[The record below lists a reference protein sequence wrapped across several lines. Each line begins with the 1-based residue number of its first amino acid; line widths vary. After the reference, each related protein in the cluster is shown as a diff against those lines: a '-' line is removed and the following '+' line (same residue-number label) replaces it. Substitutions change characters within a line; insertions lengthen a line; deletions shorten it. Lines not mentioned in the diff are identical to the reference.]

1 MRQIM
6 MIVSMLLVQGM
17 AMASYRISGVVV
29 DNNDA
34 SSLVGVTILLTD
46 DAGRQVM
53 GVTTD
58 GDGRFML
65 KEVTKGDYTL
75 QCSYVGYDTFTM
87 VLKQV
92 ERNTDLGEIRLLP
105 AMELLD
111 EVVVEG
117 EKVIRKIDRQLVMP
131 TEAQKKAST
140 NGVSLLQHLQLPNLS
155 VHPLT
160 KAISTNY
167 GESVQ
172 LRINGVEATQ
182 AEVVA
187 IRPADV
193 IRVEVHEQPG
203 LRYGEAAAVVDYI
216 VRRRDSGG
224 NVSADLTNGVSP
236 FGFGNYQVSGKYH
249 RGKSSF
255 TALVDWSRRD
265 LEWNRENEEMF
276 RYPSSS
282 RVIFRARPS
291 TTRQSK
297 AKNLGD
303 IHFMFPRSFTTLRS
317 VLDDN
322 RGVADDAD
330 EEYVLTNRE
339 VVASSNRIKY
349 DYLTTSL
356 NYNYTNGEKS
366 MLNIAFRNNLK
377 DIPYSFTDRNT
388 LLYQEDRV
396 YQVKD
401 RESTKTVIPS
411 LDIYYQLNLMND
423 RHLYFDVVG
432 TYLKSDGRRTY
443 SMTEQG
449 QAPMEIASKT
459 EGEKY
464 SLIGEAIY
472 EQPLF
477 NGKFTTGVK
486 HHQTTTKNIY
496 DNDVLTRVSM
506 NTAETSLFAEYQGK
520 VKKLNYTFGVG
531 ALRTSYEQGDAKQEK
546 YFFRPTLKLSTQLG
560 KLFLRY
566 NASLSGYAPSLSE
579 MSDVTQPMDA
589 YQVRR
594 GNPDLKSVTF
604 FTNQLSASYR
614 TKGVS
619 AELSARYSY
628 DDRPMMEETLFEDGM
643 FVRTFD
649 NQKGF
654 HRLNLQAN
662 LQLQP
667 FKQYLSIKLN
677 PYFNRYISRGNAYT
691 HTHSNWGFRGSIIG
705 MYKQW
710 MAMVDMFT
718 SYHVLWGET
727 LNRDEN
733 IHSVAVGYNAGKWA
747 LQAMVMN
754 PFTDD
759 YHQGVENLS
768 RLAPNKQRA
777 FSRDFTRMLMLNV
790 SFNLDFGKQ
799 KKTASKRIHNDDTDT
814 GILSGSK

>member
-1 MRQIM
+1 MRQM
-6 MIVSMLLVQGM
+6 MMLISMLLVQGM

-29 DNNDA
+29 DNGDA
-34 SSLVGVTILLTD
+34 SPLVGVTVLLTD
-46 DAGRQVM
+46 DAGKQVM

-58 GDGRFML
+58 VDGRFAL

-87 VLKQV
+87 VLKQL
-92 ERNTDLGEIRLLP
+92 ERNTDLGEIRLMP
-105 AMELLD
+105 ATERLD

-203 LRYGEAAAVVDYI
+203 LRYGGAAAVVDYI

-236 FGFGNYQVSGKYH
+236 FGFGNYQLSGKYH

-276 RYPSSS
+276 C
-282 RVIFRARPS
+282 
-291 TTRQSK
+291 
-297 AKNLGD
+297 
-303 IHFMFPRSFTTLRS
+303 FPDQTI
-317 VLDDN
+317 
-322 RGVADDAD
+322 
-330 EEYVLTNRE
+330 TNRE
-339 VVASSNRIKY
+339 VVASPNRIKY

-356 NYNYTNGEKS
+356 NYNYANGEKS

-396 YQVKD
+396 YEVKD

-411 LDIYYQLNLMND
+411 IDIYYQLNLKND

-459 EGEKY
+459 EGDKY

-496 DNDVLTRVSM
+496 DNDVLPRVSM

-520 VKKLNYTFGVG
+520 VKKLNYTLGVG

-579 MSDVTQPMDA
+579 MSDVTQPMDV

-628 DDRPMMEETLFEDGM
+628 DDRPIMEETLFEDGM

-667 FKQYLSIKLN
+667 FKQYLAIKLN

-710 MAMVDMFT
+710 IAMVDMFT

-727 LNRDEN
+727 LNRDES

-777 FSRDFTRMLMLNV
+777 FSKDFTRMLMLNV

-799 KKTASKRIHNDDTDT
+799 KKTANKRIHNTDDDT

>member
-1 MRQIM
+1 MRHFLMLI
-6 MIVSMLLVQGM
+6 SMLLVQGM
-17 AMASYRISGVVV
+17 AMASYRINGIVV
-29 DNNDA
+29 DNGDA
-34 SSLVGVTILLTD
+34 LPLVGVTVLLTD
-46 DAGRQVM
+46 DAGKQVM

-58 GDGRFML
+58 AAGRFAL
-65 KEVTKGDYTL
+65 KEVPKGDYTL
-75 QCSYVGYDTFTM
+75 QCSYVGYESFTM
-87 VLKQV
+87 VLKQL
-92 ERNTDLGEIRLLP
+92 ERNIDLGEIGLLP
-105 AMELLD
+105 STEVLD

-140 NGVSLLQHLQLPNLS
+140 NGVSFLQHLQLPNLS
-155 VHPLT
+155 VNPLT

-172 LRINGVEATQ
+172 FRINGVEATQ
-182 AEVVA
+182 AEIVA
-187 IRPADV
+187 IRPTDV

-203 LRYGEAAAVVDYI
+203 LRYGGAAAVVDYI

-236 FGFGNYQVSGKYH
+236 FGFGNYQISGKYH

-255 TALVDWSRRD
+255 TALVEWSRRD

-276 RYPSSS
+276 C
-282 RVIFRARPS
+282 
-291 TTRQSK
+291 
-297 AKNLGD
+297 
-303 IHFMFPRSFTTLRS
+303 FPDRII
-317 VLDDN
+317 
-322 RGVADDAD
+322 
-330 EEYVLTNRE
+330 TNRE
-339 VVASSNRIKY
+339 IVASPNRIKY

-396 YQVKD
+396 YEVKD

-411 LDIYYQLNLMND
+411 IDIYYQLNLKND
-423 RHLYFDVVG
+423 QHLYFDVVG
-432 TYLKSDGRRTY
+432 TYLESDGQRTY

-449 QAPMEIASKT
+449 QIPMEIASKT
-459 EGEKY
+459 EGDKY

-472 EQPLF
+472 ERPLF
-477 NGKFTTGVK
+477 NGKFTTGLK
-486 HHQTTTKNIY
+486 HHQATTENVY
-496 DNDVLTRVSM
+496 DNDVLTKVSM

-520 VKKLNYTFGVG
+520 LKKLNYTLGVG
-531 ALRTSYEQGDAKQEK
+531 ALRTSYEQGDARQEK
-546 YFFRPTLKLSTQLG
+546 FFFRPTLKLSSQLG

-628 DDRPMMEETLFEDGM
+628 DDCPIMEETLFDDGM

-677 PYFNRYISRGNAYT
+677 PYFNRYISQGNNYT

-705 MYKQW
+705 MYKSW
-710 MAMVDMFT
+710 MLMVDMFT
-718 SYHVLWGET
+718 SYHNLWGET
-727 LNRDEN
+727 INKDES
-733 IHSVAVGYNAGKWA
+733 IHSIVLGYNRGKWGI
-747 LQAMVMN
+747 QAMVMN

-759 YHQGVENLS
+759 YHQGVENIS
-768 RLAPNKQRA
+768 HLAPNKQVA
-777 FSRDFTRMLMLNV
+777 FSKDFTRMLMLNV

-799 KKTASKRIHNDDTDT
+799 KKTVSKRIHNDDTDT

>member
-1 MRQIM
+1 MRQM
-6 MIVSMLLVQGM
+6 MMLISMLLVQGM

-29 DNNDA
+29 DNGDA
-34 SSLVGVTILLTD
+34 SPLVGVTVLLTD
-46 DAGRQVM
+46 DAGKQVM

-58 GDGRFML
+58 ADGRFML

-75 QCSYVGYDTFTM
+75 QCSYVGYDTFMM

-105 AMELLD
+105 ATELLD

-203 LRYGEAAAVVDYI
+203 LRYGGAAAVVDYI
-216 VRRRDSGG
+216 IRRRDSGG

-276 RYPSSS
+276 C
-282 RVIFRARPS
+282 
-291 TTRQSK
+291 
-297 AKNLGD
+297 
-303 IHFMFPRSFTTLRS
+303 FPDQTI
-317 VLDDN
+317 
-322 RGVADDAD
+322 
-330 EEYVLTNRE
+330 TNRE
-339 VVASSNRIKY
+339 VVASPNRIKY

-411 LDIYYQLNLMND
+411 LDIYYQLNLKND

-449 QAPMEIASKT
+449 QTPMEIASKT

-520 VKKLNYTFGVG
+520 VKKLNYTLGVG

-560 KLFLRY
+560 KLYLRY

-604 FTNQLSASYR
+604 FTHQLSASYR

-628 DDRPMMEETLFEDGM
+628 DDRPIMEETLFEDGM

-727 LNRDEN
+727 LNRDES

-759 YHQGVENLS
+759 YHQGVENVS

-799 KKTASKRIHNDDTDT
+799 KKTVSKRIHNDDTDT

>member
-1 MRQIM
+1 MRQILL
-6 MIVSMLLVQGM
+6 IVSMLLVQGM

-29 DNNDA
+29 DNGDA
-34 SSLVGVTILLTD
+34 SPLVGVTVLLTD
-46 DAGRQVM
+46 DAGKQVM

-58 GDGRFML
+58 VDGRFAL

-75 QCSYVGYDTFTM
+75 QCSYVGYDTFMM

-92 ERNTDLGEIRLLP
+92 ERNTDLGEIRLMP
-105 AMELLD
+105 ATELLD

-160 KAISTNY
+160 KAISTSY

-172 LRINGVEATQ
+172 LRINGVEATE

-203 LRYGEAAAVVDYI
+203 LRYGGAAAVVDYI

-236 FGFGNYQVSGKYH
+236 LGFGNYQVSGKYH

-265 LEWNRENEEMF
+265 LEWNRENEETF
-276 RYPSSS
+276 C
-282 RVIFRARPS
+282 
-291 TTRQSK
+291 
-297 AKNLGD
+297 
-303 IHFMFPRSFTTLRS
+303 FPDQTI
-317 VLDDN
+317 
-322 RGVADDAD
+322 
-330 EEYVLTNRE
+330 TNRE
-339 VVASSNRIKY
+339 VVASPNRIKY

-401 RESTKTVIPS
+401 RESTKTIIPS
-411 LDIYYQLNLMND
+411 LDIYYQLNLKND

-477 NGKFTTGVK
+477 NGKFTTGV
-486 HHQTTTKNIY
+486 
-496 DNDVLTRVSM
+496 
-506 NTAETSLFAEYQGK
+506 
-520 VKKLNYTFGVG
+520 
-531 ALRTSYEQGDAKQEK
+531 
-546 YFFRPTLKLSTQLG
+546 
-560 KLFLRY
+560 
-566 NASLSGYAPSLSE
+566 
-579 MSDVTQPMDA
+579 
-589 YQVRR
+589 
-594 GNPDLKSVTF
+594 
-604 FTNQLSASYR
+604 
-614 TKGVS
+614 
-619 AELSARYSY
+619 
-628 DDRPMMEETLFEDGM
+628 
-643 FVRTFD
+643 
-649 NQKGF
+649 
-654 HRLNLQAN
+654 
-662 LQLQP
+662 
-667 FKQYLSIKLN
+667 
-677 PYFNRYISRGNAYT
+677 
-691 HTHSNWGFRGSIIG
+691 
-705 MYKQW
+705 
-710 MAMVDMFT
+710 
-718 SYHVLWGET
+718 
-727 LNRDEN
+727 
-733 IHSVAVGYNAGKWA
+733 
-747 LQAMVMN
+747 
-754 PFTDD
+754 
-759 YHQGVENLS
+759 
-768 RLAPNKQRA
+768 
-777 FSRDFTRMLMLNV
+777 
-790 SFNLDFGKQ
+790 
-799 KKTASKRIHNDDTDT
+799 
-814 GILSGSK
+814 

>member
-1 MRQIM
+1 M
-6 MIVSMLLVQGM
+6 MLISMLLVQGM
-17 AMASYRISGVVV
+17 AMASYRISGIVV
-29 DNNDA
+29 DNGDA
-34 SSLVGVTILLTD
+34 SPLVGVTVLLTD
-46 DAGRQVM
+46 DVGRQVM

-58 GDGRFML
+58 ADGHFAL
-65 KEVTKGDYTL
+65 KEVAKGDYTL

-187 IRPADV
+187 IRPTDV

-203 LRYGEAAAVVDYI
+203 LRYGGAAAVVDYI

-276 RYPSSS
+276 C
-282 RVIFRARPS
+282 
-291 TTRQSK
+291 
-297 AKNLGD
+297 
-303 IHFMFPRSFTTLRS
+303 FPDQTI
-317 VLDDN
+317 
-322 RGVADDAD
+322 
-330 EEYVLTNRE
+330 TNRE
-339 VVASSNRIKY
+339 VVASPNRIKY

-411 LDIYYQLNLMND
+411 LDIYYQLNLKND

-449 QAPMEIASKT
+449 QTPMEIASKT

-520 VKKLNYTFGVG
+520 VKNLNYTLGVG

-560 KLFLRY
+560 KLYLRY

-619 AELSARYSY
+619 AELSARYSF
-628 DDRPMMEETLFEDGM
+628 DDRPIMEETLFEDGM

-759 YHQGVENLS
+759 YHQGVENVS

-777 FSRDFTRMLMLNV
+777 FSKDFTRMLMLNV

>member
-1 MRQIM
+1 MRQM
-6 MIVSMLLVQGM
+6 MMLISMLLVQGM

-29 DNNDA
+29 DNGDA
-34 SSLVGVTILLTD
+34 SPLVGVTVLLTD
-46 DAGRQVM
+46 DAGKQVM

-58 GDGRFML
+58 VDGRFAL

-87 VLKQV
+87 VLKQL
-92 ERNTDLGEIRLLP
+92 ERNTDLGEIRLMP
-105 AMELLD
+105 ATERLD

-187 IRPADV
+187 IRPTDV

-203 LRYGEAAAVVDYI
+203 LRYGGAAAVVDYI

-276 RYPSSS
+276 RYPVDFSSADFADNADYLFS
-282 RVIFRARPS
+282 
-291 TTRQSK
+291 
-297 AKNLGD
+297 
-303 IHFMFPRSFTTLRS
+303 S
-317 VLDDN
+317 VSSALS
-322 RGVADDAD
+322 AD
-330 EEYVLTNRE
+330 EEYTLLTNRE
-339 VVASSNRIKY
+339 VVASPNRIKY

-396 YQVKD
+396 YEVKD

-411 LDIYYQLNLMND
+411 LDIYYQLNLKND

-472 EQPLF
+472 ERSLWG
-477 NGKFTTGVK
+477 GKFTSGMK
-486 HHQTTTKNIY
+486 HVQATTENVY

-506 NTAETSLFAEYQGK
+506 NTAETSLFAEYQSK
-520 VKKLNYTFGVG
+520 VGKLNYTLGVG
-531 ALRTSYEQGDAKQEK
+531 AMRTSYEQGDAKQEK

-604 FTNQLSASYR
+604 FTHQLSASYR

-628 DDRPMMEETLFEDGM
+628 DDRPIMEETLFEDGM
-643 FVRTFD
+643 FVRTFN

-727 LNRDEN
+727 LNRDES

-777 FSRDFTRMLMLNV
+777 FSKDFTRMLMLNV

-799 KKTASKRIHNDDTDT
+799 KKTANKRIHNTDDDT

>member
-1 MRQIM
+1 
-6 MIVSMLLVQGM
+6 MLLVQGM

-29 DNNDA
+29 DNGDA
-34 SSLVGVTILLTD
+34 SPLVGVTVLLTD
-46 DAGRQVM
+46 DAGKQVM

-58 GDGRFML
+58 ADGHFAL
-65 KEVTKGDYTL
+65 KEVAKGDYTL

-105 AMELLD
+105 ATELLD

-203 LRYGEAAAVVDYI
+203 LRYGGAAAVVDYI

-276 RYPSSS
+276 C
-282 RVIFRARPS
+282 
-291 TTRQSK
+291 
-297 AKNLGD
+297 
-303 IHFMFPRSFTTLRS
+303 FPDQTI
-317 VLDDN
+317 
-322 RGVADDAD
+322 
-330 EEYVLTNRE
+330 TNRE
-339 VVASSNRIKY
+339 VVASPNRIKY

-411 LDIYYQLNLMND
+411 LDIYYQLNLKND

-449 QAPMEIASKT
+449 QTPMEIASKT

-520 VKKLNYTFGVG
+520 VKKLNYTLGVG

-546 YFFRPTLKLSTQLG
+546 YFFRPTLNLSTQLG

-604 FTNQLSASYR
+604 FTHQLSTSYR

-628 DDRPMMEETLFEDGM
+628 DDRPIMEETLFEDGM

-727 LNRDEN
+727 LNRDES

-759 YHQGVENLS
+759 YHQGVENVS

-777 FSRDFTRMLMLNV
+777 FSKDFTRMLMLNV